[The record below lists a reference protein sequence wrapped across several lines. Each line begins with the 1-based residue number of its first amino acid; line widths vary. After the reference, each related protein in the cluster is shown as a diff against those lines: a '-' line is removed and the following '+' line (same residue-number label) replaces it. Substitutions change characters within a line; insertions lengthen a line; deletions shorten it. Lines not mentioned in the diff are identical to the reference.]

1 MSFTKPIGVAY
12 LDQDIIGA
20 DTVSAN
26 VVYATSQLGYTNGA
40 YGTVTQTGN
49 KASAVTLNKT
59 AGTITTTNAQMA
71 PGAKVAFVVNNSQVS
86 ALDTIIVNIAS
97 GATATFAYLIA
108 VVTVTDGAFTI
119 NLDNVSSNAYTDTL
133 KINFAILHVQPAKGR
148 IMPLKK
154 STTPEAFRKNV
165 KAEVAA
171 GKPVKQ
177 AVAIA
182 YSVKRAAAAP
192 KGKK

>member
-1 MSFTKPIGVAY
+1 MANTKPIGVAY
-12 LDQDIIGA
+12 EDQNIIGA
-20 DTVSAN
+20 DTVNATVIYAN
-26 VVYATSQLGYTNGA
+26 SQLGYTNGA

-59 AGTITTTNAQMA
+59 AGTITTSSAQMA

-86 ALDTIIVNIAS
+86 ALDTVIVNIAS

-133 KINFAILHVQPAKGR
+133 KINFAILHVQPA
-148 IMPLKK
+148 
-154 STTPEAFRKNV
+154 
-165 KAEVAA
+165 
-171 GKPVKQ
+171 
-177 AVAIA
+177 
-182 YSVKRAAAAP
+182 
-192 KGKK
+192 

>member
-1 MSFTKPIGVAY
+1 MANTKPIGVAY
-12 LDQDIIGA
+12 EDQNIIGA
-20 DTVSAN
+20 DIVSAN
-26 VVYATSQLGYTNGA
+26 VMYAVSQLGYTNGA

-59 AGTITTTNAQMA
+59 AGTITTANAQMA

-86 ALDTIIVNIAS
+86 SLDTIIVNIAS

-133 KINFAILHVQPAKGR
+133 KINFSILHVQ
-148 IMPLKK
+148 
-154 STTPEAFRKNV
+154 S
-165 KAEVAA
+165 
-171 GKPVKQ
+171 
-177 AVAIA
+177 
-182 YSVKRAAAAP
+182 
-192 KGKK
+192 

>member
-133 KINFAILHVQPAKGR
+133 KINFAVLHVQTA
-148 IMPLKK
+148 
-154 STTPEAFRKNV
+154 
-165 KAEVAA
+165 
-171 GKPVKQ
+171 
-177 AVAIA
+177 
-182 YSVKRAAAAP
+182 
-192 KGKK
+192 

>member
-20 DTVSAN
+20 DTVNAT
-26 VVYATSQLGYTNGA
+26 VVYAASQLGYTNAG
-40 YGTVTQTGN
+40 YGTVTQQNN
-49 KASAVTLNKT
+49 KATGVTINKT
-59 AGTITTTNAQMA
+59 AGTITTANAQMA
-71 PGAKVAFVVNNSQVS
+71 PSAKVAFIVTNSQVS

-133 KINFAILHVQPAKGR
+133 KINFAILHVLPA
-148 IMPLKK
+148 
-154 STTPEAFRKNV
+154 
-165 KAEVAA
+165 
-171 GKPVKQ
+171 
-177 AVAIA
+177 
-182 YSVKRAAAAP
+182 
-192 KGKK
+192 

>member
-1 MSFTKPIGVAY
+1 MANTKPIGVAY
-12 LDQDIIGA
+12 EDQNIIGA
-20 DTVSAN
+20 DTVVATI
-26 VVYATSQLGYTNGA
+26 VYATSQLGYTNGA

-71 PGAKVAFVVNNSQVS
+71 PSAKVAFIVNNSQVS
-86 ALDTIIVNIAS
+86 ALDTVIVNIAS

-133 KINFAILHVQPAKGR
+133 KINFSVLHVQPA
-148 IMPLKK
+148 
-154 STTPEAFRKNV
+154 
-165 KAEVAA
+165 
-171 GKPVKQ
+171 
-177 AVAIA
+177 
-182 YSVKRAAAAP
+182 
-192 KGKK
+192 